1 MVKVK
6 VKTVSEYIQK
16 LEDLGIDNYIYRGQN
31 EPYYGINANG
41 FRLFKD
47 QFMCNK
53 RLHIDELSKEYYNQI
68 TSKLTYDEK
77 KYFLAFCQHHGIPT
91 NLIDFSYSPLIAL
104 FFACEGKKDPTLS
117 ISEILNGTTV
127 ENFESYN
134 KTKKELIDSISHI
147 SKIIKN
153 KLSTPA
159 QVSLINKKWLLDVTD
174 IISQIGDNNF
184 LESIYVNGDIRTYLI
199 NKLSGLF
206 STDTFTLSDIS
217 DTLSKMI
224 DCYIINRVDYYGAD
238 VTEDE
243 IVEMKASEDEN
254 LFSLQQRINSDTI
267 AYEVYHLYNYVF
279 EEMQDENITYGN
291 DIFDGFPEEG
301 SIEQVA
307 AATYILLLTNL
318 VQIFHNHRDCNEN
331 LILDLK
337 IYFTYQPANLFDR
350 INAQQG
356 LFIYQ
361 PYFYGYD
368 LKDKKNILSIQ
379 RVHPDYIIEIFDCE
393 TILSDL
399 NVFGINLGNVYG
411 DFDNIAK
418 SIVNTYTRKNNV

>member
-1 MVKVK
+1 MVKLK

-16 LEDLGIDNYIYRGQN
+16 LEELGIDNYIYRGQN
-31 EPYYGINANG
+31 EPYYGITANG

-47 QFMCNK
+47 QFMCDK
-53 RLHIDELSKEYYNQI
+53 KLHIDELSKEYYNQI
-68 TSKLTYDEK
+68 ISKLTYDEK

-104 FFACEGKKDPTLS
+104 FFACEGKKDPILN
-117 ISEILNGTTV
+117 ISEILNGTTI
-127 ENFESYN
+127 ENFEDCN
-134 KTKKELIDSISHI
+134 KTKEELVDSISYI

-153 KLSTPA
+153 KNSKLA
-159 QVSLINKKWLLDVTD
+159 QVSLINKKWLLDITD
-174 IISQIGDNNF
+174 IIPQIHTNNF
-184 LESIYVNGDIRTYLI
+184 LEAIYANGDIRTYLI
-199 NKLSGLF
+199 KKLSDLF
-206 STDTFTLSDIS
+206 SSDAFTLSDIS
-217 DTLSKMI
+217 DSLSKMI
-224 DCYIINRVDYYGAD
+224 NCYITNRVDYYGTD
-238 VTEDE
+238 VTDED
-243 IVEMKASEDEN
+243 ISEMKTSEDEN

-267 AYEVYHLYNYVF
+267 AYEVYNLYNYVF
-279 EEMQDENITYGN
+279 EEMQDETITYGN

-307 AATYILLLTNL
+307 AATYILLLANL
-318 VQIFHNHRDCNEN
+318 VQIFHNDKDCNEN

-368 LKDKKNILSIQ
+368 LKDNKNILSIQ
-379 RVHPDYIIEIFDCE
+379 RVHPDYIIEIVDCE
-393 TILSDL
+393 TILSNL
-399 NVFGINLGNVYG
+399 NVFGINLANVYG
-411 DFDNIAK
+411 DLDNIAK
-418 SIVNTYTRKNNV
+418 SIVNTYNQKNNL